1 MSVAEARAADLAAIR
16 GETAPPEPVAGVEEC
31 YDGMVHGFFAMT
43 RQLGRAR
50 VAHAEAASALRAAFF
65 GR

>member
-1 MSVAEARAADLAAIR
+1 MIRCGTRASSTPASSR
-16 GETAPPEPVAGVEEC
+16 RPGVPVRLSR

-50 VAHAEAASALRAAFF
+50 DAHAEPASALRAAFY